1 MKLLS
6 EMDNPNSAVDA
17 YVNNLTLLLARKS
30 ANLAAFQVGIA
41 LASLACTL
49 RLSDLVVDWPLL
61 PSVYPQTILAEA
73 VVAKVAVA
81 WMTAS

>member
-41 LASLACTL
+41 LASLLCTSQMTDHVL
-49 RLSDLVVDWPLL
+49 DWPLL
-61 PSVYPQTILAEA
+61 PFVYPLAFLAGA
-73 VVAKVAVA
+73 VVTTVAVHFPRF
-81 WMTAS
+81 